1 MVKRYELQPEQQ
13 PGLDRQRSHGAAGDI
28 EDAIYLTHDLIEKAC
43 KAGNVSLA
51 NGLLVTLSKLAK
63 EHEQARIRQ
72 GQLLDARV
80 AIAGARAI
88 CENFLA
94 AIQPVVDDATFNNI
108 VDAVLPGIPATLDRV
123 RRQFQH
129 TQLQLTDARGNDESA
144 S

>member
-13 PGLDRQRSHGAAGDI
+13 PGLDRQRAHGAAGDI
-28 EDAIYLTHDLIEKAC
+28 EDSIFLCHQLIESAC

-51 NGLLVTLSKLAK
+51 NGLLVTLSKLSR

-88 CENFLA
+88 CEDFLA
-94 AIQPVVDDATFNNI
+94 AIQPVLDDATFNKI
-108 VDAVLPGIPATLDRV
+108 VDTVLPGIPATLDRV
-123 RRQFQH
+123 RKQFQH
-129 TQLQLTDARGNDESA
+129 TQLQITDERDSQ
-144 S
+144 